1 VLKRQNPRHAAAA
14 AEAQSLGRDLGRQC
28 MTIQYFLWPGH
39 DLAMLSDNFAVSGCR
54 VRLMGAALSI
64 ECEPAEETQA
74 SRIVQDYVEAL
85 RQRSLFFGRLLSW
98 DEYGAM
104 PPRATTLQGKT
115 ARESARDRAR
125 LRDARRS
132 IVEPIH
138 SRLSQ
143 CYDYLQLARD
153 EPKHALF
160 NIYKLI
166 ETIEGE
172 YGGEREAIRALDDAG
187 FLKRLKRQAN
197 QPDHDQRHAPV
208 EPGTAQPIDE
218 RSIAALVETAH
229 ALLAKYEA
237 AVASALRVP

>member
-1 VLKRQNPRHAAAA
+1 
-14 AEAQSLGRDLGRQC
+14 

-39 DLAMLSDNFAVSGCR
+39 DLAMLSDSFTVSGCR

-64 ECEPAEETQA
+64 ECEPAQETRA

-98 DEYGAM
+98 EEYGAM
-104 PPRATTLQGKT
+104 PPQSITFQGKT
-115 ARESARDRAR
+115 ARESVRDRER

-132 IVEPIH
+132 IVEPVH
-138 SRLSQ
+138 PRLSQ
-143 CYDYLQLARD
+143 CYDYFQLARD

-166 ETIEGE
+166 ETIEGD
-172 YGGEREAIRALDDAG
+172 YGGEKEAIRALDDGG

-218 RSIAALVETAH
+218 QSIAALVETTH